1 MKKIISFLLVLIMLC
16 ASLASCGEKTDDDL
30 KNKILDDGSEETA
43 TISMY
48 LMSEQEVSAE
58 VEEAIEAAV
67 NKITKSK
74 FKTQVD
80 LRYYTADKY
89 YAAIE
94 AALAVADE
102 EAMSGSIFDNLGEE
116 EESETEQ
123 ETILNENNLPE
134 LKYPEIADHQVD
146 IFYLSGIE
154 NYTYF
159 DESGYL
165 SALGTYTNALGAD
178 IFPMFLDYMKI
189 LNGGIYA
196 IPTNKAIGEYNFLLL
211 NKEAMKDTNYSKADF
226 TSISDANCQDFIQ
239 LIAESYRDEYVPF
252 YCGGNVLDYVP
263 NFKYWGVDENGR
275 LCEKFSVIGAKFD
288 QSVKYKGSAS
298 AMNASNLLGNTAFVE
313 HVTTLRGYE
322 FNGYYATEEEKTA
335 GKDFA
340 VGYVTGG
347 AEIYAQYG
355 DEYEVIALSAPI
367 LTTDALYDDMFAV
380 GIYANLT
387 RSMDVINYMNTNVEF
402 KNLLLYGVEGTHYD
416 LVESDELDENG
427 DPYVFV
433 RRKTDD
439 NGKPLYLM
447 ANEKT
452 GNTLNALPLEG
463 QDPNWTDYA
472 KTQNR
477 EAIVSLA
484 LGFSTNYGGYN
495 VNAAELKEM
504 AALSKKI
511 YDGIMDCESADEL
524 DKYIK
529 KQKGIIDSNAAFKSI
544 VSDKD
549 PTGQLGEEPT
559 TFAELYR
566 TWLTDIGV
574 FKYVE
579 N

>member
-16 ASLASCGEKTDDDL
+16 ASLVSCGEKSDEETIDKITD
-30 KNKILDDGSEETA
+30 KASEETA

-48 LMSEQEVSAE
+48 LMAEQEVSPE

-80 LRYYTADKY
+80 IRYYTADKY
-89 YAAIE
+89 YEAIE
-94 AALAVADE
+94 NALAIADE
-102 EAMSGSIFDNLGEE
+102 EAMSGSIFDAWEE
-116 EESETEQ
+116 DEDEESETEI
-123 ETILNENNLPE
+123 ETILNENGLPE
-134 LKYPEIADHQVD
+134 LKYPDIPDHQVD

-159 DESGYL
+159 DEMQYL
-165 SALGTYTNALGAD
+165 ELLGAYTGSLGAD
-178 IFPMFLDYMKI
+178 IFPMFLDYMKT
-189 LNGGIYA
+189 LNGGVYA

-211 NKEAMKDTNYSKADF
+211 NKEAMKDTNYSKGDF

-239 LIAESYRDEYVPF
+239 LVAESYRDEYVPF
-252 YCGGNVLDYVP
+252 YSNGNVLDFVP
-263 NFKYWGVDENGR
+263 NFKYWGIDENGR

-298 AMNASNLLGNTAFVE
+298 AMNPSNLLGNTAFVE

-322 FNGYYATEEEKTA
+322 FNGYYATEEEKAA

-347 AEIYAQYG
+347 AEIYAEYG
-355 DEYEVIALSAPI
+355 DKYDVIALSAPI
-367 LTTDALYDDMFAV
+367 LTTDSLYDDMFAV
-380 GIYANLT
+380 SVYANVT

-402 KNLLLYGVEGTHYD
+402 KNLLLYGVEDVHYKF
-416 LVESDELDENG
+416 VESEELDENG
-427 DPYVFV
+427 EPYKLV
-433 RRKTDD
+433 RRLTDK

-452 GNTLNALPLEG
+452 GNTFNAWPLEG
-463 QDPNWTDYA
+463 QDPNWADHA
-472 KTQNR
+472 KIQNR

-484 LGFSTNYGGYN
+484 LGFSTNYGGYD

-504 AALSKKI
+504 ATLSKKI
-511 YDGIMDCESADEL
+511 YDGIMDCESAEEL

-544 VSDKD
+544 VS
-549 PTGQLGEEPT
+549 G
-559 TFAELYR
+559 
-566 TWLTDIGV
+566 
-574 FKYVE
+574 
-579 N
+579 